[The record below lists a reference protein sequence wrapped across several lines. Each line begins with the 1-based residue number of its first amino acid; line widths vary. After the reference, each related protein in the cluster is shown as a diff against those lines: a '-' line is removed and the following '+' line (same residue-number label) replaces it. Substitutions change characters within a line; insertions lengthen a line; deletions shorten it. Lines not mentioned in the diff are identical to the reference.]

1 MAVILT
7 LLDLAGTV
15 ALLLWGVRMVQTGLQ
30 RAFGPQL
37 RGFLARAL
45 GDRPRA
51 FLAGLGVTTLLQS
64 STATGL
70 MVTGFAAGGS
80 VALVPALA
88 VMLGANIGTT
98 LIVQL
103 LSFDVARLAPLL
115 VLLGFLLFRRST
127 ASRRRDLGRVAIGL
141 GLMLMALHQMLGLLA
156 PIGSQPGLRGAL
168 AALQG
173 EPLVTLLIGAALSWA
188 AHSSVAVVLLV
199 MSLATHGVVAL
210 PVALALVLGAN
221 LGTAL
226 NPVLEG
232 AGAADPAARRVPM
245 GNLLIRA
252 AGCLAALPALPW
264 LAQGLAALQ
273 PDPARALAD
282 AHTGFNLLLGLVF
295 LPLLPAYARLL
306 RRLLPARLEQ
316 EDPSRPRHLDRAA
329 LENPA
334 IAIGLAAREALRLAD
349 VLQEMLQGMRDAF
362 ARDDRGVIP
371 ETRRMDDV
379 LDRLNAAIKDYLT
392 ALDGAALDAADRR
405 RAERILLFA
414 THLEQAGDVVDRNL
428 MAEAAK
434 RLKRGLAPPPA
445 QRAALLALVDRLQ
458 SNLGQA
464 ASLLLTEDLRAARL
478 LAGEKARFRD
488 IERRAVQAHFA
499 GLHQPAGSAP
509 ADPGALPLDLIR
521 DLKRVNAHLV
531 EAAAYPVLREGGELL
546 PTRLASPL
554 DGEE

>member
-37 RGFLARAL
+37 RGFLSRAL
-45 GDRPRA
+45 GGRVRA
-51 FLAGLGVTTLLQS
+51 FLAGIGVTTLLQS

-70 MVTGFAAGGS
+70 MITGFAAGGS
-80 VALVPALA
+80 VGLVPALA

-103 LSFDVARLAPLL
+103 LSFDVAPLAPLL
-115 VLLGFLLFRRST
+115 VLLGYLAFNRGT

-156 PIGSQPGLRGAL
+156 PIGSQPGLRLVLATLEGEPL
-168 AALQG
+168 AAL
-173 EPLVTLLIGAALSWA
+173 LLGAVLSWV

-199 MSLATHGVVAL
+199 MSLATHGVIGL

-232 AGAADPAARRVPM
+232 ARGADPATRRVPV

-252 AGCLAALPALPW
+252 LGCLAALPALPW
-264 LAQGLAALQ
+264 LAQGLSALQ

-282 AHTGFNLLLGLVF
+282 AHTGFNLVLGLVF

-306 RRLLPARLEQ
+306 RRLLPARPEQ
-316 EDPSRPRHLDRAA
+316 EDPSRPRHLDRSA
-329 LENPA
+329 LATPPLA
-334 IAIGLAAREALRLAD
+334 VGLAAREALRLAD
-349 VLQEMLQGMRDAF
+349 VLQEMLQGVRDAF
-362 ARDDRGVIP
+362 ARDDRAAIA

-379 LDRLNAAIKDYLT
+379 LDRLNAAIQAYLT
-392 ALDGAALDAADRR
+392 ELSDAALEPADRR
-405 RAERILLFA
+405 RAERVLLFA
-414 THLEQAGDVVDRNL
+414 IHLEQAGDVVERDL
-428 MAEAAK
+428 MAQATK
-434 RLKRGLAPPPA
+434 QQKQGLALPPA
-445 QRAALLALVDRLQ
+445 QRAALLALVDRLR

-464 ASLLLTEDLRAARL
+464 ASLLLTGDLRAARQ
-478 LAGEKARFRD
+478 LA
-488 IERRAVQAHFA
+488 
-499 GLHQPAGSAP
+499 
-509 ADPGALPLDLIR
+509 
-521 DLKRVNAHLV
+521 
-531 EAAAYPVLREGGELL
+531 RE
-546 PTRLASPL
+546 
-554 DGEE
+554 